1 MFVSKKQF
9 ISCLDIIHSDING
22 LAEARMYIEDEM
34 QKEISSL
41 SKKVD
46 ALMEHLKLDYIEGK
60 KPTPYIRKS
69 QKKDS

>member
-9 ISCLDIIHSDING
+9 IECLGLLHEEIEG
-22 LAEARMYIEDEM
+22 LARARIYIETEAE
-34 QKEISSL
+34 KEVSSL

-46 ALMEHLKLDYIEGK
+46 AIMEHLKLDYIEGK

-69 QKKDS
+69 QKK